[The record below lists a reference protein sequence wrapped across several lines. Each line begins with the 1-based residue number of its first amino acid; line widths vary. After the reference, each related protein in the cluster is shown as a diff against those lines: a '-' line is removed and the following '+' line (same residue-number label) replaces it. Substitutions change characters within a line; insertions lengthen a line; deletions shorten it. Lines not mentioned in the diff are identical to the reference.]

1 LEVAD
6 TALRKAMIQ
15 SRAILTISALA
26 LSGCMPASREPVETL
41 RIGYQKWS
49 TFSILKSSGELA
61 RSFEP
66 RGVRIVWTE
75 FPSGPPL
82 LEALN
87 AGSIDIGHT
96 GDSPP
101 LFAQAAGIPFVY
113 FAASSASP
121 ESSGILVKRESPIHQ
136 ASDLRGRRIGFAKG
150 TSAHTM
156 VLRYLEG
163 NGLSLADITAMYL
176 APADGRGALESGS
189 IDAWS
194 AWDPYLAAAEEQGL
208 YRKLATGKGFVDGR
222 EYYLAS
228 GRMAEKEPQRL
239 KEFLSKLESV
249 KTWAKAHHAEVNRF
263 LAAETGIPLDA
274 VAMAEAR
281 RNRYD
286 TEPVGADLIAEQQA
300 LADRYLQLGLLP
312 KKIDVKTAV
321 LVLAP

>member
-1 LEVAD
+1 MLAVAAV
-6 TALRKAMIQ
+6 ALC
-15 SRAILTISALA
+15 
-26 LSGCMPASREPVETL
+26 GCAPGARHPEETL
-41 RIGYQKWS
+41 RIGYQKWG

-61 RSFEP
+61 KAFEP
-66 RGVRIVWTE
+66 KGIHITWIE

-87 AGSIDIGHT
+87 AGSIDIGHA

-121 ESSGILVKRESPIHQ
+121 QSSGILVKRDSPIQ
-136 ASDLRGRRIGFAKG
+136 RAADLRGRRVAFAKG

-156 VLRYLEG
+156 VLRYLEK
-163 NGLSLADITAMYL
+163 NGLSLSDLQVMYL

-189 IDAWS
+189 VDAW
-194 AWDPYLAAAEEQGL
+194 AVWDPYLAAAEQQGL
-208 YRKLATGKGFVDGR
+208 YRKLTTGQGFVDGR

-228 GRMAEKEPQRL
+228 RRFAQQEPERL
-239 KEFLSKLESV
+239 KEFLRELERV
-249 KTWAKAHHAEVNRF
+249 KAWAKEHRQEVNRF
-263 LAAETGIPLDA
+263 LAAETGIPLEA
-274 VAMAEAR
+274 VALAEAR

-286 TEPVGADLIAEQQA
+286 TEPLDADLIASQQQ

-312 KKIDVKTAV
+312 NRIEVGKA
-321 LVLAP
+321 VLAPAPSKE

>member
-1 LEVAD
+1 
-6 TALRKAMIQ
+6 M
-15 SRAILTISALA
+15 RAILMIAAFA
-26 LSGCMPASREPVETL
+26 LSGCTPASKQPTETL
-41 RIGYQKWS
+41 RIGYQKWG
-49 TFSILKSSGELA
+49 TFSILKASGKLA
-61 RSFEP
+61 KSFEQK
-66 RGVRIVWTE
+66 GVRIAFTE

-113 FAASSASP
+113 FAVSSSSP
-121 ESSGILVKRESPIHQ
+121 DSSGILVKKESPIRQ
-136 ASDLRGRRIGFAKG
+136 ASDLPGRRIGFAKG

-163 NGLSLADITAMYL
+163 NGLSLSDIKAMYL

-189 IDAWS
+189 IDAW
-194 AWDPYLAAAEEQGL
+194 AVWDPYLAAAEEHGL

-228 GRMAEKEPQRL
+228 RRMAEKEPQRL
-239 KEFLSKLESV
+239 QEFLSELESI

-274 VAMAEAR
+274 VAMAEER

-286 TEPVGADLIAEQQA
+286 TEPVSVDLIASQQA

-312 KKIDVKTAV
+312 KRIDVKAAV
-321 LVLAP
+321 LAFVP